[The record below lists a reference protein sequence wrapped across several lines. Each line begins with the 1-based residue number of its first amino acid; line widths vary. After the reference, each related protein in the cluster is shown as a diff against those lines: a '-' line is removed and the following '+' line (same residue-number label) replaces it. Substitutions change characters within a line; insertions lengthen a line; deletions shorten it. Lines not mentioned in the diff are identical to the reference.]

1 MKAESFDP
9 RVDAYI
15 NKSAAFAQPIL
26 EHLRE
31 LFHKGCPR
39 VEEAIK
45 WSMPFFTYKG
55 QLFGH
60 IAGFKQHCS
69 FGLIGSH
76 NRSLAKAKFEQK
88 DGMGVIGKI
97 ISLDDL
103 PSDKE
108 MVQLIR
114 EATVFIDE
122 GGKTMARPKKAVA
135 PRPAPETPPEL
146 AVTLKKNKTAQKVW
160 NDFSPS
166 CKREYT
172 EWITEAKRE
181 ETKQKR
187 ITQAVEQIAEG
198 KQRNWKYQSR

>member
-1 MKAESFDP
+1 MKAAESFDP

-15 NKSAAFAQPIL
+15 NKSATFAQPIL

-31 LFHKGCPR
+31 LFHKGCPQ

-88 DGMGVIGKI
+88 DGMGVVGKI
-97 ISLDDL
+97 ASLDDL
-103 PSDKE
+103 PSDKK
-108 MVQLIR
+108 MLQLIR
-114 EATVFIDE
+114 EAAVFIDQ
-122 GGKTMARPKKAVA
+122 GGKTMERSKKVA
-135 PRPAPETPPEL
+135 KPAPEIPVEL
-146 AVTLKKNKTAQKVW
+146 VTALKKNKTAQKIFK
-160 NDFSPS
+160 DFSPS
-166 CKREYT
+166 AQREYI
-172 EWITEAKRE
+172 EWIMEAKRE
-181 ETKQKR
+181 ETKQNR
-187 ITQAVEQIAEG
+187 IVQAVEQIAEG
-198 KQRNWKYQSR
+198 KQRNWKYQNR

>member
-1 MKAESFDP
+1 MKTAESFDP

-31 LFHKGCPR
+31 LFHKGCPQ

-45 WSMPFFTYKG
+45 WSMPFFSYKG

-76 NRSLAKAKFEQK
+76 NRSLVKAKFEQK
-88 DGMGVIGKI
+88 DGMGIIGKVTH
-97 ISLDDL
+97 LDDL

-108 MVQLIR
+108 MLQLIR
-114 EATVFIDE
+114 EAATFIDE
-122 GGKTMARPKKAVA
+122 GGKTMARTKKAA
-135 PRPAPETPPEL
+135 KPAPELPAEF
-146 AVTLKKNKTAQKVW
+146 AAALKKNKTAPKIFA
-160 NDFSPS
+160 DFSPS
-166 CKREYT
+166 CQREYI
-172 EWITEAKRE
+172 EWINEAKRE

-187 ITQAVEQIAEG
+187 IAQAVQQIAEG
-198 KQRNWKYQSR
+198 KQRNWKYQNS

>member
-1 MKAESFDP
+1 MKAAEFFDP

-15 NKSAAFAQPIL
+15 NKSATFAQPIL
-26 EHLRE
+26 EHLRK
-31 LFHKGCPR
+31 LFHKGCPQ

-76 NRSLAKAKFEQK
+76 NRSLTKAKFEQK
-88 DGMGVIGKI
+88 DGMGIVGKI
-97 ISLDDL
+97 TSLDDL

-108 MVQLIR
+108 MLQLIR
-114 EATVFIDE
+114 EAAVFVDE
-122 GGKTMARPKKAVA
+122 GGKTMARTKKAAKPVPEVPAEFAVA
-135 PRPAPETPPEL
+135 
-146 AVTLKKNKTAQKVW
+146 LKKNKTAQKVFK
-160 NDFSPS
+160 DFSPS
-166 CKREYT
+166 AQREYI
-172 EWITEAKRE
+172 EWIDEAKRE

-187 ITQAVEQIAEG
+187 IVQAVEQIAEG
-198 KQRNWKYQSR
+198 KQRNWKYHNL